1 MAHSLANLAFYF
13 FFYTNGAIKCAA
25 QTAQGRVHATHVLHP
40 LLSLSKNCR
49 AHSEVGT
56 KVRQALTRH

>member
-40 LLSLSKNCR
+40 LLSLSKR
-49 AHSEVGT
+49 IAGHIQ
-56 KVRQALTRH
+56 K